1 MVAVHRKV
9 TLPDGRKGV
18 TLGPADSKGKVE
30 VRVNDSH
37 DVAKVD
43 EKKLK

>member
-1 MVAVHRKV
+1 MADAHRKV
-9 TLPDGRKGV
+9 TLPDGRKGT

-30 VRVNDSH
+30 VRVDKSH